1 LGRGRVQ
8 ADHCGRAIVMMVLSG
23 LSFAL
28 VAVMVRL
35 AGEIPLV
42 EKVFFRSVVMLVVTV
57 ALATRARE
65 NTCSRVTR
73 ACRCFFFAVRSAR
86 SPCSSTSSPSNG

>member
-1 LGRGRVQ
+1 MTMGTGSQTREGASPGRGRVQ

-35 AGEIPLV
+35 AGEIPLC
-42 EKVFFRSVVMLVVTV
+42 EKVLFRSVVLIAEAVV
-57 ALATRARE
+57 LAVRAR
-65 NTCSRVTR
+65 
-73 ACRCFFFAVRSAR
+73 
-86 SPCSSTSSPSNG
+86 